1 MQQNHTGESMKR
13 ILLLSMAVALAAC
26 GKASTALERN
36 RGGSGSGTLSVDAR
50 IEQSS
55 SSSGSTT
62 FDLDLK
68 DGAGAAV
75 SGATVVIYND
85 PFGNV
90 TLPEQ
95 AGNPGRYRASMSAVS
110 GGDFGLDVSHP
121 SKGSVT
127 GVVVGNPGMHIINAP
142 MAGVAVPSGQ
152 PLQISWSTPATAYSA
167 SIETKN
173 FGPVQAPDTG
183 TYSIPGAS
191 NPIENAQRLDV
202 KRENVVNI
210 SGGTIGSQLS
220 LTSKV
225 SVTFPV
231 Q

>member
-1 MQQNHTGESMKR
+1 MNR
-13 ILLLSMAVALAAC
+13 ILLLSMALALAAC

-55 SSSGSTT
+55 STS

-68 DGAGAAV
+68 DGAGVVV
-75 SGATVVIYND
+75 SGATVVIHND

-95 AGNPGRYRASMSAVS
+95 AGTPGHYRAAMSAVS

-127 GVVVGNPGMHIINAP
+127 GVVVGNPGMHTINAP

-152 PLQISWSTPATAYSA
+152 PLQISWTTPATAYSA
-167 SIETKN
+167 SIDTKN

-183 TYSIPGAS
+183 AYTIPGAS

>member
-1 MQQNHTGESMKR
+1 VNR
-13 ILLLSMAVALAAC
+13 ILLLSMALALAAC
-26 GKASTALERN
+26 GKTSTALERN
-36 RGGSGSGTLSVDAR
+36 RGGSGSGTLLVDAQ
-50 IEQSS
+50 IEQSTS
-55 SSSGSTT
+55 SSANTT
-62 FDLDLK
+62 FDVNLR
-68 DGAGAAV
+68 DGVGAAV
-75 SGATVVIYND
+75 SGATVIIHND
-85 PFGNV
+85 QFGNV

-95 AGNPGRYRASMSAVS
+95 AGNAGHYRATKPAVS
-110 GGDFGLDVSHP
+110 GGDFGLDVAHP

-127 GVVVGNPGMHIINAP
+127 GVVVGNPGMHAINAP
-142 MAGVAVPSGQ
+142 KAGMAVPSGQ
-152 PLQISWSTPATAYSA
+152 PLQISWTTPTAAYSA
-167 SIETKN
+167 SIATKN

-183 TYSIPGAS
+183 AYTIPGAS

-202 KRENVVNI
+202 LRENVVNI

>member
-1 MQQNHTGESMKR
+1 MNR
-13 ILLLSMAVALAAC
+13 ILLLSMALALAAC

-36 RGGSGSGTLSVDAR
+36 RGGSGSGTLFVNAS

-55 SSSGSTT
+55 STS

-68 DGAGAAV
+68 DGAGVVV
-75 SGATVVIYND
+75 SGATVVIHND

-95 AGNPGRYRASMSAVS
+95 AGTPGHYRAAMSAVS

-127 GVVVGNPGMHIINAP
+127 GVVVGNPGMHTINAP

-152 PLQISWSTPATAYSA
+152 PLQISWTTPATAYSA
-167 SIETKN
+167 SIDTKN

-183 TYSIPGAS
+183 AYTIPGAS

>member
-1 MQQNHTGESMKR
+1 VKR
-13 ILLLSMAVALAAC
+13 ILLLSMALALAAC

-36 RGGSGSGTLSVDAR
+36 RGGSGSGTLLVDAS

-55 SSSGSTT
+55 SPSPSTT
-62 FDLDLK
+62 FSLDLK
-68 DGAGAAV
+68 DGAGAVV
-75 SGATVVIYND
+75 SGATVIVHND

-95 AGNPGRYRASMSAVS
+95 ATPGRYRASMSAVS

-127 GVVVGNPGMHIINAP
+127 GVVVGNHGMHGINAP
-142 MAGVAVPSGQ
+142 VAGVAVPSAQ
-152 PLQISWSTPATAYSA
+152 PLQISWTTPATAYSA
-167 SIETKN
+167 SIQTKN
-173 FGPVQAPDTG
+173 FGPIQAPDTG
-183 TYSIPGAS
+183 TYTIPGAS

-202 KRENVVNI
+202 WRENVVNI

>member
-1 MQQNHTGESMKR
+1 MNR
-13 ILLLSMAVALAAC
+13 ILLLSMALALAAC

-55 SSSGSTT
+55 STS

-68 DGAGAAV
+68 DGAGVVV
-75 SGATVVIYND
+75 SGATVVIHND

-95 AGNPGRYRASMSAVS
+95 AGTPGHYRAAMSAVS

-127 GVVVGNPGMHIINAP
+127 GVVVGNPGMHGINAP
-142 MAGVAVPSGQ
+142 VADVAVPSGQ
-152 PLQISWSTPATAYSA
+152 PLQISWTTPATAYSA
-167 SIETKN
+167 SIQTKN

-183 TYSIPGAS
+183 AYTIPGAS
-191 NPIENAQRLDV
+191 NPIENAQRLELL
-202 KRENVVNI
+202 RQNVVNI

>member
-1 MQQNHTGESMKR
+1 MNR
-13 ILLLSMAVALAAC
+13 ILLLSMALALAAC

-36 RGGSGSGTLSVDAR
+36 RGGSGSGTLFVNAS

-55 SSSGSTT
+55 STS

-68 DGAGAAV
+68 DGAGVVV
-75 SGATVVIYND
+75 SGATVVVHND
-85 PFGNV
+85 QFGNV

-95 AGNPGRYRASMSAVS
+95 AGTPGRYRATMSAVS

-127 GVVVGNPGMHIINAP
+127 GVVVGNHGMHTINAP

-152 PLQISWSTPATAYSA
+152 PLPISWTTPATAYSA

-173 FGPVQAPDTG
+173 FGPIQAPDTG
-183 TYSIPGAS
+183 TYTIPGAS
-191 NPIENAQRLDV
+191 NPIENAQRLDLR
-202 KRENVVNI
+202 RENVVNI

>member
-1 MQQNHTGESMKR
+1 MNR
-13 ILLLSMAVALAAC
+13 ILLLSMALALAAC

-36 RGGSGSGTLSVDAR
+36 RGGSGSGTLFVNAG

-55 SSSGSTT
+55 STS

-68 DGAGAAV
+68 DGAGVVV
-75 SGATVVIYND
+75 SGATVVVHND

-90 TLPEQ
+90 TLAEQ
-95 AGNPGRYRASMSAVS
+95 VGTPGHYRASMSAMS
-110 GGDFGLDVSHP
+110 AGDFGLDVSHP

-127 GVVVGNPGMHIINAP
+127 GVVVGNPGMHTINAP
-142 MAGVAVPSGQ
+142 MAGVAVPTGQ
-152 PLQISWSTPATAYSA
+152 PLQISWTTPATAYSA
-167 SIETKN
+167 SIATKN

-183 TYSIPGAS
+183 TYTIPGTS

>member
-1 MQQNHTGESMKR
+1 MNR
-13 ILLLSMAVALAAC
+13 ILLLSMALALAAC

-36 RGGSGSGTLSVDAR
+36 RGGSGSGTLSIDAR

-55 SSSGSTT
+55 STS

-68 DGAGAAV
+68 DGAGVVV
-75 SGATVVIYND
+75 SGATVVIHND

-95 AGNPGRYRASMSAVS
+95 AGTPGHYRAAMSAVS

-127 GVVVGNPGMHIINAP
+127 GVVVGNPGMHTINAP

-152 PLQISWSTPATAYSA
+152 PLQISWTTPATAYSA
-167 SIETKN
+167 SIDTKN

-183 TYSIPGAS
+183 AYTIPGAS

>member
-1 MQQNHTGESMKR
+1 MNR
-13 ILLLSMAVALAAC
+13 ILLSMALALAAC
-26 GKASTALERN
+26 GKTSTALERN

-55 SSSGSTT
+55 STS

-68 DGAGAAV
+68 DGAGVVV
-75 SGATVVIYND
+75 SGATVVIHND

-95 AGNPGRYRASMSAVS
+95 AGTPGHYRAAMSAVS

-127 GVVVGNPGMHIINAP
+127 GVVVGNPGMHTINAP

-152 PLQISWSTPATAYSA
+152 PLQISWTTPATAYSA
-167 SIETKN
+167 SIDTKN

-183 TYSIPGAS
+183 AYTIPGAS

>member
-1 MQQNHTGESMKR
+1 MNR
-13 ILLLSMAVALAAC
+13 ILLLSMALALAAC
-26 GKASTALERN
+26 GKTSTALERN

-55 SSSGSTT
+55 STS

-68 DGAGAAV
+68 DGAGVVV
-75 SGATVVIYND
+75 SGATVVIHND

-95 AGNPGRYRASMSAVS
+95 AGTPGHYRAAMSAVS

-127 GVVVGNPGMHIINAP
+127 GVVVGNPGMHTINAP

-152 PLQISWSTPATAYSA
+152 PLQISWTTPATAYSA
-167 SIETKN
+167 SIDTKN

-183 TYSIPGAS
+183 AYTIPGAS

>member
-1 MQQNHTGESMKR
+1 
-13 ILLLSMAVALAAC
+13 MALALAAC
-26 GKASTALERN
+26 GKTSTALERN

-55 SSSGSTT
+55 STS

-68 DGAGAAV
+68 DGAGVVV
-75 SGATVVIYND
+75 SGATVVIHND

-95 AGNPGRYRASMSAVS
+95 AGTPGHYRAAMSAVS

-127 GVVVGNPGMHIINAP
+127 GVVVGNPGMHTINAP

-152 PLQISWSTPATAYSA
+152 PLQISWTTPATAYSA
-167 SIETKN
+167 SIDTKN

-183 TYSIPGAS
+183 AYTIPGAS